1 MFREYP
7 NNVSLNGR
15 GFIEQIGG
23 YLLDGVAMSHKLRL
37 PRDAW
42 RSPNLCKLIHRGV
55 ADLTFDR
62 FAAVHHRKCERKP
75 LVVVSPNSTTRQWHR
90 NPQPKERLD
99 ENASSYPLCRG
110 ASVTGEP
117 LGRVWFGELEADIPN
132 AKLRRP
138 LVAKRTCRSS
148 ILAMSVIG

>member
-42 RSPNLCKLIHRGV
+42 RSPYLCKLIHRGV
-55 ADLTFDR
+55 ADVTFDR
-62 FAAVHHRKCERKP
+62 FAAVHHRKCERWP
-75 LVVVSPNSTTRQWHR
+75 LLCPPIRPHVSGIEILNPRNGLTRM
-90 NPQPKERLD
+90 RL
-99 ENASSYPLCRG
+99 PIV
-110 ASVTGEP
+110 SVEGLP
-117 LGRVWFGELEADIPN
+117 
-132 AKLRRP
+132 
-138 LVAKRTCRSS
+138 
-148 ILAMSVIG
+148 